1 MNFSV
6 YLQTKAYQ
14 LTYISITLNQMI
26 SQIVGSGML
35 TVGKVMELL
44 TKGQSAR
51 PLQG

>member
-1 MNFSV
+1 MNCSV
-6 YLQTKAYQ
+6 KIETKAYK
-14 LTYISITLNQMI
+14 LTYISVKLNQII

-44 TKGQSAR
+44 TMGRSAR